1 MDAKENLES
10 FARMWY
16 LIFLWCLGASV
27 FIHCIAACVAFGALR
42 KHPRGRFFPLVIV
55 IFGFLYPITA
65 GVVTSATIAAV
76 YRTAKFVMPVYIAF
90 LWGAGQSFIGFLISY
105 SRILATL

>member
-1 MDAKENLES
+1 MDAKQQLIS
-10 FARMWY
+10 FYGMWY
-16 LIFLWCLGASV
+16 QIVLWCLAASV
-27 FIHCIAACVAFGALR
+27 FIHCIAACVACRALR
-42 KHPRGRFFPLVIV
+42 RHPRGRFFPLVI
-55 IFGFLYPITA
+55 IFIGFLYPITG

-76 YRTAKFVMPVYIAF
+76 YRAAKFPMTLYSAF